1 MEIVRSIREM
11 QEFAKKW
18 RANNLSIAF
27 VPTMGALHDGH
38 LELMREAKKTA
49 DICIVSVFVNP
60 LQFGPNEDF
69 ARYPRPIE
77 TDIELCKM
85 VGVDCMFLPEVH
97 EIYSENFSTTVN
109 VGVITEKFE
118 GASRTSH
125 FQGVTTIVTK
135 LLLATNPDWMM
146 MGQKDYQQ
154 VLVIQKMVS
163 DLNFAVNVVMVPTK
177 RDDDGLALSSRNK
190 YLSDTERKTALQ
202 IRKALLIGKQL
213 IEKGN
218 KTSKSIEDAMQSV
231 LQSVEG
237 IRIDYC
243 SVANAITLEKKTVL
257 ESKESVVL
265 LIAAFV
271 GSTRLIDNEVVDVP

>member
-11 QEFAKKW
+11 QEYTKKW

-38 LELMREAKKTA
+38 LELMRVAKKTA
-49 DICIVSVFVNP
+49 DVCIVSVFVNP

-77 TDIELCKM
+77 KDIELCKT
-85 VGVDCMFLPEVH
+85 VGVDGVFLPEVH

-125 FQGVTTIVTK
+125 FQGVTTIVAK

-154 VLVIQKMVS
+154 VLVIKKMVS
-163 DLNFAVNVVMVPTK
+163 DLNFPVNVVMVPTK

-190 YLSDTERKTALQ
+190 YLSDSERKTALQ
-202 IRKALLIGKQL
+202 IRKALLVGKQL
-213 IEKGN
+213 IDNGS

-243 SVANAITLEKKTVL
+243 SVANAKTLEKKNEL

-271 GSTRLIDNEVVDVP
+271 GTTRLIDNEVVDVH

>member
-38 LELMREAKKTA
+38 LELMHVAKKTA

-154 VLVIQKMVS
+154 VLVIKKMVS

-218 KTSKSIEDAMQSV
+218 KTSKTIEDAMQSI

-243 SVANAITLEKKTVL
+243 SVANAIILEKKTVL